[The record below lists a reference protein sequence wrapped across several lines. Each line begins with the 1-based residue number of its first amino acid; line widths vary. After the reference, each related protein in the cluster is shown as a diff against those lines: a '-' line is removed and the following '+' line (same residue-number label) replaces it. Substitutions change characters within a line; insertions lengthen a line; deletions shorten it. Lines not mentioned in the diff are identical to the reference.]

1 MRLNNMTTIQE
12 QRALDEEFK
21 ITKFVENEDGSAI
34 IQCEMS
40 EFVKSALVEKGMLTL
55 IKTHIEALEDTEH
68 LK

>member
-1 MRLNNMTTIQE
+1 M
-12 QRALDEEFK
+12 DDEFK

-40 EFVKSALVEKGMLTL
+40 EYVKSALVEKGMLTL
-55 IKTHIEALEDTEH
+55 IKSHIDSLEDTEH

>member
-1 MRLNNMTTIQE
+1 MIQV
-12 QRALDEEFK
+12 QKAMDEEFK
-21 ITKFVENEDGSAI
+21 ITKFIENEDGSAI

-55 IKTHIEALEDTEH
+55 IKAHIESIEDTEH

>member
-1 MRLNNMTTIQE
+1 MTRE
-12 QRALDEEFK
+12 QKTLDDEFK
-21 ITKFVENEDGSAI
+21 ITKFIENEDGSAI

-55 IKTHIEALEDTEH
+55 IKAHIESMEDTEH